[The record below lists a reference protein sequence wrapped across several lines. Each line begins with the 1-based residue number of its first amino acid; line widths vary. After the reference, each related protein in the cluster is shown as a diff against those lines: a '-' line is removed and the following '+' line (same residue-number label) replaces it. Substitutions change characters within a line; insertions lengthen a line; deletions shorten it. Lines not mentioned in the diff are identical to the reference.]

1 MHCFT
6 HTSPKASAAA
16 GGHRGAPGTAAGR
29 ETRRGAAAAGAA
41 GGAHAA
47 HGHQLARRP
56 AMGWGK
62 SGGEWWEN
70 GDFFNQ
76 FGWGC
81 NGDMCVIENK
91 ASLMSYLSRPSFP
104 HRSTFLCF
112 WIPIQTQS
120 DSINSTCVFVFYF
133 ILFLFSSVLP
143 FILLIF
149 YSAYLLFCLS
159 LILLIFYSV
168 DLFCLSW
175 ILFTFYSVYPSNYIS
190 YIYIYIYIFM
200 YIEQSA
206 IPQLR
211 SHASRTK
218 TTRFQNQTT
227 RFPNQSRRASTTTFS
242 RFHNQNVTIPQQ
254 NLFIPQ
260 PNSQDSTTKT
270 SGFHNQTLTIP
281 QLTSQDSTTKSRDST
296 TNNYWFHQEDCRY
309 LLSL

>member
-104 HRSTFLCF
+104 HRSTFFVFESQFRLNLIQSIQLASLCF
-112 WIPIQTQS
+112 IS
-120 DSINSTCVFVFYF
+120 FCFSFLLFYLLFCLSSI
-133 ILFLFSSVLP
+133 LR
-143 FILLIF
+143 IF
-149 YSAYLLFCLS
+149 YSAYL
-159 LILLIFYSV
+159 
-168 DLFCLSW
+168 
-175 ILFTFYSVYPSNYIS
+175 
-190 YIYIYIYIFM
+190 
-200 YIEQSA
+200 
-206 IPQLR
+206 
-211 SHASRTK
+211 
-218 TTRFQNQTT
+218 
-227 RFPNQSRRASTTTFS
+227 
-242 RFHNQNVTIPQQ
+242 
-254 NLFIPQ
+254 
-260 PNSQDSTTKT
+260 
-270 SGFHNQTLTIP
+270 
-281 QLTSQDSTTKSRDST
+281 
-296 TNNYWFHQEDCRY
+296 
-309 LLSL
+309 